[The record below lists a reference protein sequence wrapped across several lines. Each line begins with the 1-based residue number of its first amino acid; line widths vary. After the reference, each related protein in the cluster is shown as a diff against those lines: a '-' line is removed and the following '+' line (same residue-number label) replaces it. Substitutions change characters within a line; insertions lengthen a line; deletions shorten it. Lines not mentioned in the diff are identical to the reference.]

1 MKKALFTVAI
11 LASAVSFAQVGI
23 NTSTPK
29 AALDVVAA
37 PSDITKTDGLIAPRI
52 TVNEFKAKDALY
64 TPNQYTK
71 PEKISSSF

>member
-11 LASAVSFAQVGI
+11 LASAVYFAQVGI
-23 NTSTPK
+23 NISTSK
-29 AALDVVAA
+29 ATLDVVAT

-52 TVNEFKAKDALY
+52 TGNELKAKDALY

-71 PEKISSSF
+71 PEKILSSF